1 MQMRLF
7 GRDLTITK
15 AAPPT
20 GMSVPAFSGSGG
32 WFGSIREGFSG
43 AWQRNVEVESRE
55 NILAFSAVY
64 ACVSLI
70 AGDISKLRIML
81 TQETDAD
88 VWEEF
93 DTPAFSPVLRKPN
106 GYQTRIQFIEQ
117 WITSKLLHGNACVYK
132 ERDGRGVVSGLHV
145 LDSRRVKPLVADD
158 GGVYYQLSRDTISQV
173 GDGVIVPASE
183 IIHDRMNCFYH
194 PLVGIS
200 PISACGASAT
210 QGIRIQA
217 NSAKFFENM
226 SRPSGQLTAPARI
239 DDETAARL
247 KREFEANFSGG
258 NLGRLFVS
266 GNGLKYDSMAIP
278 AQDAQLIE
286 QLRWTVEDV
295 ARTFH
300 VPLHKLGSGQPTL
313 NNIVALNQDYYSQTL
328 QTLIEAVECLLD
340 EGLSLPSGYATEFDL
355 DGLLRMDPL
364 SRAEANEK
372 ATRAG
377 IMTPNEGR
385 LSMNLPPVVGG
396 DTPYLQIQNFALR
409 DLAKRSELANPFV
422 TTPVPATPS
431 VPSPTANDTQTGK
444 ALAINIEDELEAIML
459 RAKTDLRKELCL
471 PY

>member
-1 MQMRLF
+1 MRFF
-7 GRDLTITK
+7 GRELTITK
-15 AAPPT
+15 GAPGSLTAPYNSGAAT
-20 GMSVPAFSGSGG
+20 ALGGWAGNGG
-32 WFGSIREGFSG
+32 WFGTIREGFSG

-117 WITSKLLHGNACVYK
+117 WITAKLLHGNTCVYK

-158 GGVYYQLSRDTISQV
+158 GGVYYQLSRDNLSQV
-173 GDGVIVPASE
+173 SDSLIVPASE

-239 DDETAARL
+239 DDETAKRL
-247 KREFEANFSGG
+247 KREFEENFSGG

-266 GNGLKYDSMAIP
+266 GNGLKYDSMSIP

-313 NNIVALNQDYYSQTL
+313 NNIVALNQDYYTQTL
-328 QTLIEAVECLLD
+328 QTLIEAMECLLD
-340 EGLSLPSGYATEFDL
+340 EGLALPSGYATEFDL

-396 DTPYLQIQNFALR
+396 DTPYLQQQNFSLIALNKR
-409 DLAKRSELANPFV
+409 DALPNPFASAP
-422 TTPVPATPS
+422 TEQPVKQTLPAPDAAQSAAKEAEAYS
-431 VPSPTANDTQTGK
+431 VFLSTIQK
-444 ALAINIEDELEAIML
+444 AFDHA
-459 RAKTDLRKELCL
+459 
-471 PY
+471 